1 MGCTQTDCAEDEQP
15 HRVSITTD
23 FFMLE
28 SEVTQQQYLA
38 LMNTNPSQNYQC
50 GKECP
55 VDSVTWEHAVI
66 YANRLS
72 RHQDYP
78 ICYRKSGDRWLLI
91 AGCLGWR
98 LPTEAEWERAALGV
112 RNNKSSGAK
121 EDAKIVPLEKTAWYV
136 DKKITNELAMV
147 TVTETSRQHE
157 MLRLLVE
164 SQPVCSKARNGYG
177 LCDMAGNVWEWTWDW
192 YDPEMPVKTHGFF
205 NCGDDLCA
213 SAWRAFSPYDSVCID
228 RAGCAD
234 RRSSSSPPAPAL
246 DSPWTLCPR

>member
-1 MGCTQTDCAEDEQP
+1 
-15 HRVSITTD
+15 
-23 FFMLE
+23 MLE
-28 SEVTQQQYLA
+28 SEVTQQQYIRIDAYEPQSKLS
-38 LMNTNPSQNYQC
+38 MWEGMS
-50 GKECP
+50 
-55 VDSVTWEHAVI
+55 VDSVTWENAVI

-78 ICYRKSGDRWLLI
+78 VCYKKDGDHWLWI
-91 AGCLGWR
+91 KGCLGWR

-112 RNNKSSGAK
+112 RNNKSSGSK

-136 DKKITNELAMV
+136 DKKITNELAMI

-192 YDPEMPVKTHGFF
+192 YDLI
-205 NCGDDLCA
+205 C
-213 SAWRAFSPYDSVCID
+213 R
-228 RAGCAD
+228 
-234 RRSSSSPPAPAL
+234 
-246 DSPWTLCPR
+246 